1 MKLTPLA
8 SQINSMAQD
17 GGNDLFQLSHNLR
30 RPAFLPLHQPVLPT
44 PLIPPVD
51 PDGIQP
57 RRLRTHNIERVP
69 AHEPDPLQIIFQPHL
84 PRQVHV
90 RLTRRLVLPDLVNR
104 DDVPEDVGLV
114 FEVRRARDAVGDHFL
129 RAVGE
134 DDGVDIGGRAQLA
147 AQAGDVGEDAE
158 GVVGFQEALEVLFG
172 EGEGVLGEGVFQ

>member
-1 MKLTPLA
+1 MKFTPLA
-8 SQINSMAQD
+8 SQIDRMAQD

-30 RPAFLPLHQPVLPT
+30 RPAFLPLHQPILPT

-51 PDGIQP
+51 PNSIQP

-69 AHEPDPLQIIFQPHL
+69 THEPYPLQIFFQPHL

-90 RLTRRLVLPDLVNR
+90 SLTRGLVLPDLINS
-104 DDVPEDVGLV
+104 DDVAEDVGLV
-114 FEVRRARDAVGDHFL
+114 LEVRRARDAVGDHFL

-134 DDGVDIGGRAQLA
+134 DDGVDVGGRAQLA

-158 GVVGFQEALEVLFG
+158 GVVGFKEAMEVLIG
-172 EGEGVLGEGVFQ
+172 EGEGVLGEGVLQ